1 MPGFLATKGEFSQGP
16 EMRLDGS
23 ELLCNK
29 GLLKYKG
36 DRESF
41 WHRHQKGAEL
51 ATPHTPTTPAAGTWN
66 NGNFPFHL
74 PTMWENQVQSLGW
87 EDPLEKEMAIHSSI
101 LAWRIPRTEE
111 PGGLQSVGLQRVA
124 HDWATPL
131 SLFLSSNLA
140 CLLAFEQWVAG
151 HCPSTPHTNSFQ

>member
-1 MPGFLATKGEFSQGP
+1 MTVLFLH
-16 EMRLDGS
+16 
-23 ELLCNK
+23 
-29 GLLKYKG
+29 G
-36 DRESF
+36 DRTPRLPPRPLSINALNSLLVRVGEVSL
-41 WHRHQKGAEL
+41 WTDVCTL